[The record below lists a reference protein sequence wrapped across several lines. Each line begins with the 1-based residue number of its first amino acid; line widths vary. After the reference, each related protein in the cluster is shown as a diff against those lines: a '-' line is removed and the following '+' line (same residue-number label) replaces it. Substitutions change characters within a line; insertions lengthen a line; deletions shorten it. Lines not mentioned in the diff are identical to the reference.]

1 MSHRPPRRGSALR
14 RDEDGSVLILAL
26 GYAALAVVLLLVTI
40 DASSLYLARK
50 NADTVADAAALAASD
65 GFTIVVDGGAA
76 SARLDPGAV
85 EGLARQVVGATP
97 GAALVRADSPDGL
110 SARVTVATT
119 WHPPV
124 WTLFVPEGVRIE
136 ATATSRTVLR

>member
-1 MSHRPPRRGSALR
+1 MSGRMRGPSGALR

-26 GYAALAVVLLLVTI
+26 GYAALAVVLVLVTI

-50 NADTVADAAALAASD
+50 HADTVADAAALAATD
-65 GFTIVVDGGAA
+65 GFTVVVDGGAA
-76 SARLDPGAV
+76 SARLDPDAIGA
-85 EGLARQVVGATP
+85 LARQVVEATP
-97 GAALVRADSPDGL
+97 DATLVSARSPDGL

-124 WTLFVPEGVRIE
+124 STLFVPAGVRIE
-136 ATATSRTVLR
+136 ATATSRTLLR